1 MKHILY
7 RSAILSLLILT
18 ASTSNA
24 LDIMNLRDQASLRCP
39 SGIVA
44 RGDSEIQVRERCGD
58 PLKIA
63 HRQDF
68 GPIWIYHFGQG
79 RFMFYLAFLHGN
91 LQRIASAPCSP
102 NREECF
108 DVR

>member
-1 MKHILY
+1 MKKILY
-7 RSAILSLLILT
+7 MSAILILLILL
-18 ASTSNA
+18 ADKSYSF
-24 LDIMNLRDQASLRCP
+24 DIFNLRDQASLRCP
-39 SGIVA
+39 SGLVA
-44 RGDSEIQVRERCGD
+44 RGDKDTFVRQRCGE

-68 GPIWIYHFGQG
+68 GPIWIYHFGQD

-91 LQRIASAPCSP
+91 LQRIASARCSP

-108 DVR
+108 DIQ